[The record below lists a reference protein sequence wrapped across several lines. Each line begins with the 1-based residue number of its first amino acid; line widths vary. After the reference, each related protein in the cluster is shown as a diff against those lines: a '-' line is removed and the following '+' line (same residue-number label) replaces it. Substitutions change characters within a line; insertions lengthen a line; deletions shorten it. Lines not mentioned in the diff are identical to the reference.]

1 MTRTQLHSALF
12 AISTMALAIAM
23 NGAAQAADPTPKWC
37 SGVKIVAINGGWNR
51 PHMRALW
58 STPIF
63 ESLLLVGPGSSID
76 RMRLLSFTEAEL
88 LSRRISTANLT
99 SGRTNVRNQY
109 PKFGLGGVPKRAAP
123 IWRTER
129 VAQGLLR

>member
-1 MTRTQLHSALF
+1 MDAGVTPDVIVEELTNETASG
-12 AISTMALAIAM
+12 
-23 NGAAQAADPTPKWC
+23 GAPAAKC
-37 SGVKIVAINGGWNR
+37 S